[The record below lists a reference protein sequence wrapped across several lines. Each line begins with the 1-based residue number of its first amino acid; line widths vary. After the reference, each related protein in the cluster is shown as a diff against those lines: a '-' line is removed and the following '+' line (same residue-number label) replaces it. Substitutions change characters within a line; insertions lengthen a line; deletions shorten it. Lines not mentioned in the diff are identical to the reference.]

1 MDDHRV
7 AKRDVLFEGFSEQQ
21 ILDLP
26 KEAIEQ
32 LVFLG
37 EPLIFKAGSALILG
51 SFKVESGRLVLELAL
66 IEGGSEGVLPWLA
79 SVAISSFAGC
89 WSVAVL

>member
-1 MDDHRV
+1 M
-7 AKRDVLFEGFSEQQ
+7 AKRNILFEGFSEQQ

-26 KEAIEQ
+26 KETIEQ

-51 SFKVESGRLVLELAL
+51 SFESRIGQIGNRVR
-66 IEGGSEGVLPWLA
+66 
-79 SVAISSFAGC
+79 
-89 WSVAVL
+89 